1 MYVLV
6 VAKTEKEPN
15 RPTRFSATAKLVI
28 IVFQLARQPSSILN
42 VVRGCVVVLGEIL
55 KKL

>member
-1 MYVLV
+1 MLELTL
-6 VAKTEKEPN
+6 TEKEPN

-42 VVRGCVVVLGEIL
+42 VVRGCVVVLEEIL
-55 KKL
+55 KNSES